1 MWDLRRIRPRSLDY
15 FYLVSATINK
25 GNNEKNFVYNVL
37 FNSVMSRWQVGFQN
51 QRWWVYPS
59 LQLLIVLSFEKFYK
73 ELFTVWT
80 SRKLPW
86 LFPFS
91 IVKTFFQSISPIH
104 MSTRFELFL
113 FSVFTKV
120 RQLLFLQLQFV
131 TPWHV
136 DSLLWFWN
144 FTIALYYFCF
154 ILTDTFNKMLLH
166 CYLAMAELRDETLNK
181 KPGYKTLLRYF

>member
-80 SRKLPW
+80 SRKLPR
-86 LFPFS
+86 LYLFS
-91 IVKTFFQSISPIH
+91 IAKTSFQSISPIQ
-104 MSTRFELFL
+104 MYTRFEPFL

-120 RQLLFLQLQFV
+120 LLLLFFQLQFV
-131 TPWHV
+131 SYWDVEFFALTIKKFYNCSV
-136 DSLLWFWN
+136 LLLFH
-144 FTIALYYFCF
+144 F
-154 ILTDTFNKMLLH
+154 D
-166 CYLAMAELRDETLNK
+166 
-181 KPGYKTLLRYF
+181 RYI

>member
-59 LQLLIVLSFEKFYK
+59 LQLVIVLSFEKFYK

-91 IVKTFFQSISPIH
+91 IAKTFFQSISPIH
-104 MSTRFELFL
+104 MSTRFDISFFRFHKSSSAIVLPIAIRLSLACWFFAL
-113 FSVFTKV
+113 ILKFYNCSIL
-120 RQLLFLQLQFV
+120 LLFHF
-131 TPWHV
+131 
-136 DSLLWFWN
+136 D
-144 FTIALYYFCF
+144 
-154 ILTDTFNKMLLH
+154 
-166 CYLAMAELRDETLNK
+166 
-181 KPGYKTLLRYF
+181 RYI